1 MPHKNH
7 SMLILLL
14 AMLAAT
20 TLVNCKRRSRDR
32 CGHLVKV
39 MVASDKLEPGTPLS
53 GDVVEEREFPE
64 ELYTD
69 SILTMGDLELNRRR
83 LLLHRIE
90 KGQPIYFHNFEDEE
104 YEKRLSQK
112 LRPGGRGYSLEVS
125 EAGGCGY
132 WIRANDHVDVLV
144 TVPRRTDGQSE
155 QVTFTLL
162 QDVVVLKTGARDQNV
177 INPDAEAMTFRS
189 VTLLVL
195 PEEADLLHQA
205 ESTGRL
211 KLSLRNPDDRTRL
224 DVDGG
229 PRMTTQDSLF
239 SRQRPPRNKLSE
251 PQPPS
256 SPPSSPLPT
265 PPPPPP
271 ASTPASK

>member
-53 GDVVEEREFPE
+53 GAVVEEREFPE

-69 SILTMGDLELNRRR
+69 SILTMGDLVVNQRR
-83 LLLHRIE
+83 LLVHRIE
-90 KGQPIYFHNFEDEE
+90 KGQPIYFHNFEDEA
-104 YEKRLSQK
+104 YEKSLSQK
-112 LRPGGRGYSLEVS
+112 LRPGSRVYSVEVN

-132 WIRANDHVDVLV
+132 WIRDNDHVDVLV

-162 QDVVVLKTGARDQNV
+162 QNVVVLKAGPKGQNV
-177 INPDAEAMTFRS
+177 INPDDEDMTFRS

-211 KLSLRNPDDRTRL
+211 KLSLRNPDDRTLL
-224 DVDGG
+224 DVDSG

-251 PQPPS
+251 PQPPT
-256 SPPSSPLPT
+256 SPLPA

-271 ASTPASK
+271 ASTPASR